1 MVLPCQR
8 SGTERKYFGV
18 LHANRDITPTLFA
31 GGPEHGILA
40 RMKLILPMLLLLT
53 SAAFAEKKVV
63 APPGAAT
70 GRPFSP
76 AILSGGTLYVSGQV
90 GRDSKGVYPEKFEDE
105 VKLTLDSIGEILK
118 AGGFSFADLVAVQ
131 VYLTD
136 MDLFEK
142 MNGVYT
148 SVIPEPRPAR
158 TTVGVAKLVGKARI
172 EITVTAR
179 K

>member
-1 MVLPCQR
+1 MPLP
-8 SGTERKYFGV
+8 T
-18 LHANRDITPTLFA
+18 HTPDR
-31 GGPEHGILA
+31 GILSPM
-40 RMKLILPMLLLLT
+40 RLILPIFLLLT
-53 SAAFAEKKVV
+53 LAANAEKKVV
-63 APPGAAT
+63 APPGSPT

-76 AILSGGTLYVSGQV
+76 GILSGGTLYVAGQV
-90 GRDSKGVYPEKFEDE
+90 GRDKKGVYPDKFEDE

-118 AGGFSFADLVAVQ
+118 AGGFTFADLVAVN

-136 MDLFEK
+136 MELFEK

-148 SVIPEPRPAR
+148 SVIPEPRPVR

>member
-1 MVLPCQR
+1 MTKLLP
-8 SGTERKYFGV
+8 
-18 LHANRDITPTLFA
+18 
-31 GGPEHGILA
+31 
-40 RMKLILPMLLLLT
+40 LLLLV
-53 SAAFAEKKVV
+53 AATLPAEKKVI
-63 APPGAAT
+63 APPGAPT

-90 GRDSKGVYPEKFEDE
+90 GNDKQGNYPEKFEDE
-105 VKLTLDSIGEILK
+105 VKQCLENIETTMK
-118 AGGFSFADLVAVQ
+118 AGGFTLADAVTVQ

-136 MDLFEK
+136 MEQFPA
-142 MNGVYT
+142 MNKVYMAM
-148 SVIPEPRPAR
+148 IPEPRPAR

>member
-1 MVLPCQR
+1 
-8 SGTERKYFGV
+8 
-18 LHANRDITPTLFA
+18 
-31 GGPEHGILA
+31 
-40 RMKLILPMLLLLT
+40 MLLFFANT
-53 SAAFAEKKVV
+53 AFSEKKVV

-90 GRDSKGVYPEKFEDE
+90 GRDKKGAYPENFEEE

-118 AGGFSFADLVAVQ
+118 AGGFSFADLVTVQ

-136 MDLFEK
+136 MELFEK